1 MLRTLP
7 KTRDFSE
14 VQRVAMIAVFTVLMV
29 LFTQIKINTV
39 PVPFTMQPFAVL
51 LAGLVL
57 GGRDG
62 ALAMLAY
69 VGLIAL
75 GFPVDSNNLGSA
87 ALVGPT
93 AGYIFGFVLAAGMVG
108 FIVERGSE
116 RFWLRFVA
124 GLAGIAVIYAFGT
137 IFLKFHLGIDWSRAW
152 ELGVRPFLGL
162 DIIKA
167 LIAAG
172 LAEGTR
178 RFLLQTLLP
187 TDKMKNG

>member
-62 ALAMLAY
+62 ALALASY

-75 GFPVDSNNLGSA
+75 GMPVDANGLGTA
-87 ALVGPT
+87 ALFGAT
-93 AGYIFGFVLAAGMVG
+93 GGYLIGFVVAAGVVG
-108 FIVERGSE
+108 WIVEHGADN
-116 RFWLRFVA
+116 FWIRAGAGFV
-124 GLAGIAVIYAFGT
+124 GIAVIYLFG
-137 IFLKFHLGIDWSRAW
+137 IVVLKNVVGMDWSAAW
-152 ELGVRPFLGL
+152 AAGGRHFLGL
-162 DIIKA
+162 DILKA

-178 RFLLQTLLP
+178 RFLLQTFLP